1 MVGFAVPTKKKI
13 QSVAMVEWMETLLKM
28 SFFGPC
34 SDHQELAKNEA
45 KVFCID
51 CNRCICQHCSS
62 SDPHI
67 IHNLLQ
73 IRRYVYHDVVRYQD
87 IHKHF
92 DCSKVQTYTTNN
104 AKVVF
109 LNPRPQ
115 PRPAKSSGGGAF
127 CNVCER
133 LLTEPNQFCSIACK
147 YSVSPIKS
155 RDKINERSDR
165 SFSSF
170 RFPEFNALSMKE
182 ELNQQDQE
190 QQQQQSISNSY
201 TGEMESSEDNQMS
214 PPHSS
219 SMITHSNSP
228 NSKSFGLKPKKMMHK
243 RKGVPHRSPLS

>member
-1 MVGFAVPTKKKI
+1 MVGFAVPTKKKKI
-13 QSVAMVEWMETLLKM
+13 QSVAMVEWMENFLKTR
-28 SFFGPC
+28 FFVPC

-62 SDPHI
+62 SESHI
-67 IHNLLQ
+67 MHNLLQ

-115 PRPAKSSGGGAF
+115 PRPAKLSGGGAF

-133 LLTEPNQFCSIACK
+133 VLTEPNQFCSVACK
-147 YSVSPIKS
+147 FSLSPFKS
-155 RDKINERSDR
+155 RDKIINEQTDR
-165 SFSSF
+165 SYGSF
-170 RFPEFNALSMKE
+170 RFPEFKE
-182 ELNQQDQE
+182 ELDRQE
-190 QQQQQSISNSY
+190 QQQQQQEQSISNSY
-201 TGEMESSEDNQMS
+201 TGEMESSEENQS
-214 PPHSS
+214 L
-219 SMITHSNSP
+219 TTQSNSP
-228 NSKSFGLKPKKMMHK
+228 SSNSFCLKPKKMKKHK
-243 RKGVPHRSPLS
+243 RKGVPRRSPLF